1 MKLASYELQGKQC
14 WGAVVERQ
22 RRLQIVDGT
31 AATDGRYGS
40 VRQVL
45 QDSALQQVALA
56 VSRSGH
62 AIDLDTVQLLPPVID
77 PSKVLAVGLNYAA
90 HAAESGSAAP
100 AAPIFFTRFA
110 DTLLGHGQAIVR
122 PRQSLQLDFEGELAL
137 VIGHE
142 GRHIPVGNALSFV
155 AGYTC
160 FNDVS
165 VRDYQKESITA
176 GKNFPATGPFGPWLV
191 TADELPDPADLR
203 LTTRLNGAVV
213 QQASTSMFI
222 HSVAELVAYV
232 SGFTHLLPGDVI
244 ATGTPAGIGARRNP
258 VLWMK
263 PGDTVE
269 VEISQIGILRNTV
282 VDEAQAHS
290 GL

>member
-1 MKLASYELQGKQC
+1 MRLASYRSAGQPC
-14 WGAVVERQ
+14 WGVVVERE

-45 QDSALQQVALA
+45 QEAAIQEVALA
-56 VSRSGH
+56 ASSFKH
-62 AIDLDTVQLLPPVID
+62 ALELDAVQLLPPVID
-77 PSKVLAVGLNYAA
+77 PSKILAVGLNYAA
-90 HAAESGSAAP
+90 HAAESGSEEP
-100 AAPIFFTRFA
+100 AAPIFFTRFP
-110 DTLLGHGQAIVR
+110 DTLLGHGEAIVR
-122 PRQSLQLDFEGELAL
+122 PRLSAQLDFEGELA
-137 VIGHE
+137 VVMGRE
-142 GRHIPVGNALSFV
+142 GRHIPVSEALSFV

-191 TADELPDPADLR
+191 TADELPDPSGLC
-203 LTTRLNGAVV
+203 LTTRLNGHVV
-213 QQASTSMFI
+213 QQAGTSMLI
-222 HSVAELVAYV
+222 HSVAELIAYV
-232 SGFTHLLPGDVI
+232 SGFTRLLPGDVI

-258 VLWMK
+258 ALWMR

-269 VEISQIGILRNTV
+269 VEISQIGLLRNIV
-282 VDEAQAHS
+282 IAE
-290 GL
+290 G